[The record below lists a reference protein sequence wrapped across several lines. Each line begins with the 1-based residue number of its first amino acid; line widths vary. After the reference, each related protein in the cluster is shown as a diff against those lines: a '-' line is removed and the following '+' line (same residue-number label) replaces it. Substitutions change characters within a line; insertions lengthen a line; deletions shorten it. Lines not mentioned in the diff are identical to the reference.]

1 MPTPE
6 ALPPSAQKFS
16 RRRLL
21 TVASSAA
28 FLAACGGGTETGK
41 GPGSPLTPVERGTL
55 PPGVATAEGFPT
67 YEISTSTP
75 YPSATNP
82 ESDKDAT
89 GFPTVEETATP
100 IETSTIESEWK
111 SYTFSSRSNGYT
123 IQYPKD
129 WDKTGNTEGEKA
141 YEKFTKETVNNRDTE
156 VAVRVERVED
166 DLNNYSES
174 VLSVFRDDAESYLDI
189 KIDAKS
195 TKETFL
201 GFSALKIEIVAPAG
215 GKNPSEFKL
224 IGYIFTTSLPKGDY
238 GWQVIY
244 SADASVF
251 DENLDAFYEMAN
263 SLQIQ
268 GDNIN

>member
-82 ESDKDAT
+82 ESDKSNDKAAYVLDEEINSWAIDENVYFVVKYPSNWSKGT
-89 GFPTVEETATP
+89 GRSGKILRWTEYRARVIKNTLGEEEKFDVNAKFACIDLTNQMLDIDSYKNRLEAEYQNYIDNGEKSDIYYIEDEEGPTISNLPSWNIRTGTPEDNDPNDITYRNIFVIIDPRGVAIEASLISYNKESLLTVEPVFE
-100 IETSTIESEWK
+100 EMLK
-111 SYTFSSRSNGYT
+111 S
-123 IQYPKD
+123 
-129 WDKTGNTEGEKA
+129 
-141 YEKFTKETVNNRDTE
+141 
-156 VAVRVERVED
+156 
-166 DLNNYSES
+166 
-174 VLSVFRDDAESYLDI
+174 
-189 KIDAKS
+189 
-195 TKETFL
+195 
-201 GFSALKIEIVAPAG
+201 
-215 GKNPSEFKL
+215 FKL
-224 IGYIFTTSLPKGDY
+224 
-238 GWQVIY
+238 Q
-244 SADASVF
+244 
-251 DENLDAFYEMAN
+251 
-263 SLQIQ
+263 Q
-268 GDNIN
+268 